1 VGGNPL
7 GDDEKRKRI
16 MDITKRVMEKFS
28 KNYLLAFKEVM
39 VEDAKNNRKTE
50 KIKHLQEEK
59 RAEKPKPRRPRKKI
73 DKKDSNK
80 TPELKVKIEG
90 YEEMERDYDPYI
102 AYIIKSSCGNETKIV
117 YRRFTQFK
125 AIHKKVGKKVKGCSL
140 PKTPLLGGREF
151 GTDFIERRKKHFSEY
166 LKLLVEDKNTS
177 QNPEFRQW
185 LGLDIKKDPIF
196 EKTFNKAFKHTKIDL
211 WIWVNIVYDDEGEG
225 IAKLVLHEIKREM
238 WHELI
243 SSLPSDPTLRKKT
256 LEVVY
261 KAVTNLITPVI
272 QTGWNTAAKQ
282 VEDQKQ
288 FVKENVAKLLD
299 TILSKEEELKAKMSE
314 AVLKAI
320 APIKI
325 EFSEKVSSLLQ
336 ECGSPIVAIY
346 STIMEQRS
354 IIYTE
359 IEEAL
364 INNQPEKL
372 DKVKHNVKELKDA
385 VYNKLDSQIQGTIK
399 NITGK
404 DVNVS
409 VKALASL
416 FGPFKDLQH
425 VIKSFFNFITPE
437 HQFYVYKE
445 LLQHK
450 KKIMDSPRADVE
462 SLLDRE
468 EYDTQWA
475 IWWSHWSMYS
485 DGWWFVWELS
495 NYADLGSSRYALYQL
510 AWDLVKISK
519 KSLKKILYKIW

>member
-1 VGGNPL
+1 
-7 GDDEKRKRI
+7 
-16 MDITKRVMEKFS
+16 
-28 KNYLLAFKEVM
+28 
-39 VEDAKNNRKTE
+39 
-50 KIKHLQEEK
+50 
-59 RAEKPKPRRPRKKI
+59 
-73 DKKDSNK
+73 
-80 TPELKVKIEG
+80 
-90 YEEMERDYDPYI
+90 
-102 AYIIKSSCGNETKIV
+102 
-117 YRRFTQFK
+117 
-125 AIHKKVGKKVKGCSL
+125 
-140 PKTPLLGGREF
+140 
-151 GTDFIERRKKHFSEY
+151 
-166 LKLLVEDKNTS
+166 
-177 QNPEFRQW
+177 
-185 LGLDIKKDPIF
+185 
-196 EKTFNKAFKHTKIDL
+196 
-211 WIWVNIVYDDEGEG
+211 
-225 IAKLVLHEIKREM
+225 M

-519 KSLKKILYKIW
+519 KSLKKFYIKFGDELHEKAKTATDATYAATVQASFLIGYQKSLKFIKKHIKNLIRKTIINFFFFADAIKDTLFKEIVLPGAKLILDPLNSILVDPLDKLLDLEGMLTEFFL

>member
-1 VGGNPL
+1 
-7 GDDEKRKRI
+7 
-16 MDITKRVMEKFS
+16 
-28 KNYLLAFKEVM
+28 
-39 VEDAKNNRKTE
+39 
-50 KIKHLQEEK
+50 
-59 RAEKPKPRRPRKKI
+59 
-73 DKKDSNK
+73 
-80 TPELKVKIEG
+80 
-90 YEEMERDYDPYI
+90 
-102 AYIIKSSCGNETKIV
+102 
-117 YRRFTQFK
+117 
-125 AIHKKVGKKVKGCSL
+125 
-140 PKTPLLGGREF
+140 
-151 GTDFIERRKKHFSEY
+151 
-166 LKLLVEDKNTS
+166 
-177 QNPEFRQW
+177 
-185 LGLDIKKDPIF
+185 
-196 EKTFNKAFKHTKIDL
+196 
-211 WIWVNIVYDDEGEG
+211 
-225 IAKLVLHEIKREM
+225 
-238 WHELI
+238 
-243 SSLPSDPTLRKKT
+243 
-256 LEVVY
+256 
-261 KAVTNLITPVI
+261 
-272 QTGWNTAAKQ
+272 
-282 VEDQKQ
+282 
-288 FVKENVAKLLD
+288 
-299 TILSKEEELKAKMSE
+299 MSE

-450 KKIMDSPRADVE
+450 KK
-462 SLLDRE
+462 
-468 EYDTQWA
+468 
-475 IWWSHWSMYS
+475 
-485 DGWWFVWELS
+485 
-495 NYADLGSSRYALYQL
+495 NYG
-510 AWDLVKISK
+510 
-519 KSLKKILYKIW
+519 